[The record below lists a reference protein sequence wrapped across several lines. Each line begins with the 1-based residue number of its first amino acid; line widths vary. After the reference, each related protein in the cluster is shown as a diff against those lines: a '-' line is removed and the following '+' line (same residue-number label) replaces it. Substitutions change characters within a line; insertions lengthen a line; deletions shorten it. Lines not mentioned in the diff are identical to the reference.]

1 MSVLYVTSD
10 VPGAGKTAFC
20 GALAQILASRGE
32 SVAILKP
39 LAFGKRSRQDHDQ
52 DFFSRLVGHTIS
64 DAWPQVLS
72 SPKNVNKELLE
83 NIQRTVGEMA
93 AQVKRVIVEGP
104 SITEGNEDLS
114 GVSRSL
120 AQALNAH
127 TVAVLRYTP
136 QMSVDTLPPFGE
148 LFGPSMLGV
157 VLNQVTRYKKREVQ
171 VKLIPSLETRRG
183 ISPRTAV
190 RVLGA
195 IPEDRRM
202 LAVTVGQLVEHI
214 DGRFVSGEDGGDKL
228 VENIMIG
235 GLVLEWGINYFGRF
249 ENKAVMVRGD
259 RPDIQMA
266 ALDTP
271 TSCLILT
278 GGIDP
283 TQYVNYES
291 KEEEVPLVVV
301 DLDTHQSATRLETLY
316 ERASVHHPAKLE
328 VFQDLLASNVNLD
341 PLSIALSS

>member
-10 VPGAGKTAFC
+10 VPGAGKTALC
-20 GALAQILASRGE
+20 GALAQILISRGE
-32 SVAILKP
+32 SVAIIKP
-39 LAFGKRSRQDHDQ
+39 VAIRKRGREDHDQ
-52 DFFSRLVGHTIS
+52 DFFSQLVGHTTS

-72 SPKNVNKELLE
+72 STTDLTKELVE
-83 NIQRTVGEMA
+83 NIQRTVGKMV
-93 AQVKRVIVEGP
+93 AQVKSVIVEGP
-104 SITEGNEDLS
+104 PLTDGIEDLS
-114 GVSRSL
+114 GISCSL
-120 AQALNAH
+120 AQALNAQ
-127 TVAVLRYTP
+127 TVALLRYTP

-148 LFGPSMLGV
+148 LFGQSMLGV
-157 VLNQVTRYKKREVQ
+157 VLNQITRYKKREVQ
-171 VKLIPSLETRRG
+171 MNLIPSLETRRG

-202 LAVTVGQLVEHI
+202 LAVTVGQLVNHI
-214 DGRFVSGEDGGDKL
+214 DGRFISGEERENKL

-283 TQYVNYES
+283 TQYVSYES

-301 DLDTHQSATRLETLY
+301 DLDTHQSAARLETLY
-316 ERASVHHPAKLE
+316 ERASVHHPEKLE
-328 VFQDLLASNVNLD
+328 VFQGLLTSNVNLE
-341 PLSIALSS
+341 PLSAALNR